1 MTRLSTLGGTV
12 LLLALGLVGLAV
24 SAGLGERTASAAQPR
39 SLATVSSTLAGTV
52 VGTTVDREP
61 MHGVA
66 VSARAIGA
74 TVTTTVFTDEQGE
87 YFFPTLDKG
96 EYRAWAQAV
105 GYETAHAS
113 VLLDG
118 VRPARQAFALTSAPP
133 SIITAQLTAS
143 EWLAALPTGTWEERR
158 LKALLEV
165 NCTTC
170 HSVAMP
176 LQSRFDEA
184 GWLAIIDLMLGSGL
198 NTSATQDK
206 YSTIYFHREELA
218 RYLSTVRGPNSP
230 ELVFTLLPRPTG
242 DAARVVIT
250 EYDIPIANQAAGLA
264 WANGSDWS
272 KGQAMGGDRGNPIHS
287 MVIDNNGDAWI
298 TAHISAKSW
307 GTMVRLNP
315 RTAQVTGFK
324 LRGPDGAVMGNHSL
338 GRDMSG
344 TIWFPSQPALVRLD
358 PSTEAFQAFV
368 PPPNMGERV
377 QYFVDADAK
386 GKVWASTA
394 YGVIRFDPDMKTW
407 MYFQNVVAGD
417 GFTYDVAGDAEGNGW
432 WVQHQTERIG
442 RGDPSTGRSHEV
454 LMRPPWKDD
463 EEDVSTAADREF
475 YDSMGALRWGKISLV
490 PGAQMPRRIGADQAG
505 DSVWV
510 ANFLGNNLARINID
524 TLETKYYRLPTKGNP
539 YKAIVDRHH
548 NAWTTTMGDDQVL
561 KLNPETGQWT
571 IYWLPTKGCQP
582 RDIAV
587 DDGRD
592 EIWVPCREGARVNR
606 LQFRTAAQLQALKA
620 GAAR

>member
-1 MTRLSTLGGTV
+1 MTRLKRLWGAA
-12 LLLALGLVGLAV
+12 LLLGVGVVALSV
-24 SAGLGERTASAAQPR
+24 SAGLGGRTASAAQP
-39 SLATVSSTLAGTV
+39 SLPVTGRSTLAGAV
-52 VGTTVDREP
+52 VGAVDRQP

-66 VSARAIGA
+66 VSARAVGK
-74 TVTTTVFTDEQGE
+74 TVTTTVFTDERGE
-87 YFFPTLDKG
+87 YFFPTLEKG
-96 EYRAWAQAV
+96 EYRAWAQAA
-105 GYETAHAS
+105 GYETAYAS
-113 VLLDG
+113 TELDAA
-118 VRPARQAFALTSAPP
+118 RQARQAFALTALSDVTP
-133 SIITAQLTAS
+133 QLTAT
-143 EWLAALPTGTWEERR
+143 EWLAALPAETKEQRR
-158 LKALLEV
+158 MKALLAV

-184 GWLAIIDLMLGSGL
+184 GWLALIDLMLGSGL
-198 NTSATQDK
+198 DTSATQDK
-206 YSTIYFHREELA
+206 YSTIHFHREELA
-218 RYLSTVRGPNSP
+218 RYLATVRGPNSP

-242 DAARVVIT
+242 EAARVVIT

-298 TAHISAKSW
+298 TAHVRAKTW
-307 GTMVRLNP
+307 GTIVRLNP

-324 LRGPDGAVMGNHSL
+324 LRGPEGEVMGNHSL
-338 GRDMSG
+338 GRDRSG

-358 PSTEAFQAFV
+358 PATEAFQSFV
-368 PPPNMGERV
+368 PPPNMGKRV

-394 YGVIRFDPDMKTW
+394 YGVIRFDPETKTW
-407 MYFQNVVAGD
+407 MYFQNVLAGD
-417 GFTYDVAGDAEGNGW
+417 GFTYDVAGDAAGNGW

-442 RGDPSTGRSHEV
+442 KGDPITGKSYEV
-454 LMRPPWKDD
+454 LMHPPWKDS
-463 EEDVSTAADREF
+463 EEDVSTAADHEF

-490 PGAQMPRRIGADQAG
+490 PGAQMPRRMAADQAG

-510 ANFLGNNLARINID
+510 ANFLGNNLARININ
-524 TLETKYYRLPTKGNP
+524 TLETKYFRLPTKGNP

-587 DDGRD
+587 DDRRD

-606 LQFRTAAQLQALKA
+606 LQFRTVAQLQALKA